1 VIVGLIGK
9 PNVGKTTFFVAAT
22 MKDAEIADYPFTT
35 IEPNVGVAYLKTDC
49 VCHEFNVNDN
59 PRNSLCIKGKRM
71 IPVKL
76 VDIAGLV
83 EGASE
88 GRGKGNKFLD
98 EVRQADA
105 LIHVVDASGSTDS
118 EGRHVHPGTWDPIK
132 DIEIV
137 EREFD
142 LWLFSIIMKDWD
154 KISRISEMDG
164 KLAENLSQRLSGL
177 SITKGQVESV
187 IEKFGND
194 KKYSAWDKEKIFV
207 IASELRKISKPSII
221 AANKCDIATAEKN
234 IERMKQ
240 KGRRVIPCSAEA
252 ELLLRKAANS
262 GLIDYEPGAGS
273 FSIRETA
280 KLSKTQIE
288 ALRMVEEKVLKK
300 YGSTGVQEVI
310 NSSYFDLLGCIVVY
324 PVEDE
329 RKLSDSKGNVLPD
342 AYVMKEGST
351 ALDLAYAIHTELGEK
366 FLYAIDARKGIRL
379 GGNYRLKNRDVIKIV
394 ST

>member
-194 KKYSAWDKEKIFV
+194 KKYSAWDKEK
-207 IASELRKISKPSII
+207 S
-221 AANKCDIATAEKN
+221 
-234 IERMKQ
+234 
-240 KGRRVIPCSAEA
+240 
-252 ELLLRKAANS
+252 LLLH
-262 GLIDYEPGAGS
+262 
-273 FSIRETA
+273 
-280 KLSKTQIE
+280 LS
-288 ALRMVEEKVLKK
+288 
-300 YGSTGVQEVI
+300 
-310 NSSYFDLLGCIVVY
+310 
-324 PVEDE
+324 
-329 RKLSDSKGNVLPD
+329 
-342 AYVMKEGST
+342 
-351 ALDLAYAIHTELGEK
+351 
-366 FLYAIDARKGIRL
+366 
-379 GGNYRLKNRDVIKIV
+379 
-394 ST
+394 